1 MDQRG
6 GPPRILLNGAGT
18 HMATKKK
25 PQEQVPP
32 PAADGADDSGLI
44 DLGPDAPPI
53 PAGKFAFLKNKK
65 LVIGALAALL
75 LLGGGGGAAMFLM
88 GGDAAPAHGEAADN
102 AHAEEATEE
111 EAPEEEESSEEGQD
125 GELPLVDVPPM
136 VVNMR
141 SADGTARYLK
151 LRFMLEARSADKVDK
166 VKAKLPAI
174 IDAYQPF
181 LRELRPEDISGSA
194 AVFRIKEEMLI
205 RATEVTGKGMV
216 KDVLIQDLVQ
226 Q

>member
-1 MDQRG
+1 
-6 GPPRILLNGAGT
+6 
-18 HMATKKK
+18 MATKKK
-25 PQEQVPP
+25 PQEQAPP
-32 PAADGADDSGLI
+32 PAPDDADDSGII

-88 GGDAAPAHGEAADN
+88 GGDAAPAHSEAADN
-102 AHAEEATEE
+102 THAEEAAEE
-111 EAPEEEESSEEGQD
+111 EAAEEEEESSEEGKD

-151 LRFMLEARSADKVDK
+151 LRFMLEAKSADKVDK

-194 AVFRIKEEMLI
+194 AVFRIKEEMLV
-205 RATEVTGKGMV
+205 RAIEITGKGMV